1 MHTTLEQLASE
12 DDPFPPLGVDEN
24 GQLLPRLTTADLLLA
39 QPDAAGSRA
48 GAAAGYGLA
57 IPDGLKDPVT
67 DLLPPVPA
75 PPLLPGSLQKP
86 HPPAH
91 GHRTGQ
97 AGRAK
102 NAPATTW
109 RQAPAGPPGF
119 VCRMA
124 RTGKPALA
132 EVG

>member
-67 DLLPPVPA
+67 DLLPPVPLPTPSRLTSEAA
-75 PPLLPGSLQKP
+75 PTSARASYRSGRSSEKRTRNNLAASSCWAAGLCLPDGSN
-86 HPPAH
+86 
-91 GHRTGQ
+91 R
-97 AGRAK
+97 
-102 NAPATTW
+102 
-109 RQAPAGPPGF
+109 
-119 VCRMA
+119 
-124 RTGKPALA
+124 
-132 EVG
+132 

>member
-75 PPLLPGSLQKP
+75 PHSF
-86 HPPAH
+86 PAH
-91 GHRTGQ
+91 FRSRTHQRTGIVQ
-97 AGRAK
+97 VRQVERKTHPQQPGGKLLLGRRALSAGWLE
-102 NAPATTW
+102 PVSQPW
-109 RQAPAGPPGF
+109 R
-119 VCRMA
+119 
-124 RTGKPALA
+124 K
-132 EVG
+132 